1 MLAGR
6 HNRQVF
12 LFLIA
17 VLVPAVVLIGLAT
30 RIMNQDREL
39 AAKRALDQRRAA
51 VDQLRRE
58 LSARLEAIKLQEI
71 NRLIRG
77 SQAGHPEESENPAVV
92 FTATLEGDQLMLP
105 REGRAPEESAEFAKN
120 RKEGETQEFVKKDAA
135 AAALAYRSALA

>member
-39 AAKRALDQRRAA
+39 SAKRALDQRRAA

-58 LSARLEAIKLQEI
+58 LSARLEAIKLQEV
-71 NRLIRG
+71 NRLIRA
-77 SQAGHPEESENPAVV
+77 SQAGHPQESENPSRSRKWTRLFPILSQTQLSLRA
-92 FTATLEGDQLMLP
+92 FT
-105 REGRAPEESAEFAKN
+105 
-120 RKEGETQEFVKKDAA
+120 
-135 AAALAYRSALA
+135 